1 MLTKHVSIL
10 LILMMVITPFSAVLS
25 DCSGMAM
32 TALSSEQSSQMVM
45 SQDDMPMRDHQLMAQ
60 GVNNQGA
67 DDMGGMNSDCSA
79 HSCACALL
87 ISAARFDLPNRI
99 DFLNFKPSFPFST
112 AVSPEIKPPL
122 V

>member
-1 MLTKHVSIL
+1 
-10 LILMMVITPFSAVLS
+10 
-25 DCSGMAM
+25 M

-99 DFLNFKPSFPFST
+99 DFFKLQTILSF
-112 AVSPEIKPPL
+112 
-122 V
+122 